1 MSISEIFDIFLCLV
15 VVVVAFGAIAGRDLF
30 AAVALY
36 VVYGLLL
43 AIAWVRLGAVDVALA
58 EAAIG
63 AGLTGV
69 LLLGAVARLEGK
81 SPRRL
86 NFQPVAML
94 ACFGLAAALGWA
106 VVGLIGP
113 SPGLAPVVEANLEG
127 SGAQNPVTAVLL
139 NFRAWDTLLESVVL
153 LVALIGVWALGPDEH
168 WGGRPG
174 LRQQVRP
181 EGVLATFGRF
191 LPPLGVVIGVYLVW
205 IGTSAPGGAFQ
216 AGTVLAAVWLLAMLA
231 GLNDPPRVSSPT
243 LRWSLVLGPAVFLA
257 AGTYGLR
264 EGAFLQ
270 YSPELAKGLMLTI
283 EFALAFS
290 VALTLALLVMG
301 PARRPR

>member
-1 MSISEIFDIFLCLV
+1 MFDVLLC
-15 VVVVAFGAIAGRDLF
+15 VVVVAVALGAIAGRDLF

-69 LLLGAVARLEGK
+69 LLLGAVGRLEGK
-81 SPRRL
+81 SAARL
-86 NFQPVAML
+86 HFRPMALVLCA
-94 ACFGLAAALGWA
+94 GLVAALGWA
-106 VVGLIGP
+106 AMDLIRPAHGLGQT
-113 SPGLAPVVEANLEG
+113 VEANLAA
-127 SGAQNPVTAVLL
+127 SGAENPVTAVLL

-153 LVALIGVWALGPDEH
+153 LVALIGVWALSPDEH

-181 EGVLATFGRF
+181 DGVLASFGRL

-216 AGTVLAAVWLLAMLA
+216 AGTVLAAVWLLAMMA
-231 GLNDPPRVSSPT
+231 GLNEPPPVSSPV
-243 LRWSLVLGPAVFLA
+243 LRWTLVAGAAVFLA
-257 AGTYGLR
+257 VGLYGIG

-270 YSPELAKGLMLTI
+270 YPPGSAKGLILTI
-283 EFALAFS
+283 EFVLALS
-290 VALTLALLVMG
+290 VAVTLALLVMG
-301 PARRPR
+301 PARRMR